1 MYRLMLFIK
10 FGEFWVIIYSDVF
23 PAPFSS
29 PSGTPIMNMLV
40 YIMLSYLT
48 LRLSSFFLFIL
59 FSLHSLH
66 CIISMLRFT
75 DFFLFYWFKILLSLS
90 TEFFI
95 SVIELF
101 SSRISAWSFHSWFFI
116 DIIYLVR
123 H

>member
-1 MYRLMLFIK
+1 MLFIK
-10 FGEFWVIIYSDVF
+10 FGEFWIIIYSNVF

-66 CIISMLRFT
+66 CIIPMLKFT
-75 DFFLFYWFKILLSLS
+75 DFLFYQFKILLSLS

-95 SVIELF
+95 SGIKLF
-101 SSRISAWSFHSWFFI
+101 SSRIST
-116 DIIYLVR
+116 
-123 H
+123 